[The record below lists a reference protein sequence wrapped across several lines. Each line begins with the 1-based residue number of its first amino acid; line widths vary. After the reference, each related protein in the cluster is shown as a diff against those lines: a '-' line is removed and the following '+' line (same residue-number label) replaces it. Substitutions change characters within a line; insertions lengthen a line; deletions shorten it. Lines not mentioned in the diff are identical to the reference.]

1 MLPVALNDTFRFSCS
16 KLAPCFNEC
25 CQDLNQFL
33 TPYDI
38 LRLKNR
44 LNMSSGEFLKRY
56 TTQHTG
62 PGSGLPVITFKA
74 DYNLGLKCPFVTSS
88 GCSVYSD
95 RPSSCRSYPIAR
107 LVSRSR
113 PTGKITEQYML
124 TKESHCFGFKDGQT
138 WTVSQWIKDQGLSI
152 YNKTNDLLLE
162 IISLKNKFKP
172 GRLDIKTNLLINMA
186 FYDLDTFKNQIF
198 EKDILENFNPEA
210 ETLNAAKNDDLKLL
224 KLGIRWIKSILEQ
237 YYET

>member
-1 MLPVALNDTFRFSCS
+1 
-16 KLAPCFNEC
+16 
-25 CQDLNQFL
+25 
-33 TPYDI
+33 
-38 LRLKNR
+38 
-44 LNMSSGEFLKRY
+44 
-56 TTQHTG
+56 
-62 PGSGLPVITFKA
+62 
-74 DYNLGLKCPFVTSS
+74 
-88 GCSVYSD
+88 
-95 RPSSCRSYPIAR
+95 
-107 LVSRSR
+107 
-113 PTGKITEQYML
+113 ML